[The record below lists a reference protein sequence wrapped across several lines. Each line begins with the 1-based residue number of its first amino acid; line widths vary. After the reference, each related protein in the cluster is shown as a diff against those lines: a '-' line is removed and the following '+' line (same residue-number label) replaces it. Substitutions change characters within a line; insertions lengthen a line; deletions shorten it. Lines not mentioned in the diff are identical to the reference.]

1 MFLVYIQLQT
11 MYEYESGYKVK
22 DVMLMTFFL
31 FFNKQA
37 AELVRWRNIFS
48 FIHIITLS
56 LSLIVDP
63 RLVSSNCQNMYVKLK
78 SIITTI

>member
-1 MFLVYIQLQT
+1 MLFDKCEIISRTCLMFLVYIQLQT

-37 AELVRWRNIFS
+37 AELVR
-48 FIHIITLS
+48 
-56 LSLIVDP
+56 
-63 RLVSSNCQNMYVKLK
+63 
-78 SIITTI
+78 